1 MHRFALVSLVL
12 LAGCNHTEPEAVGDI
27 HYQAL
32 LSTDLNSNNMDL
44 SEFVSAT
51 RAIDIVSV
59 GERTHQGSK
68 AYSYKA
74 RMAKALYEEGDLNF
88 IAFEAG
94 LYDGLAA
101 WQNYL
106 NGKQTLQEAVIGP
119 DANYMYGH
127 RFSQEVA
134 ALMRYVNDA
143 PQREK
148 PLLLIGYDARI
159 NSDPGCSIMFE
170 ELENYLT
177 TNNLEIANYKK
188 IKETAPR
195 MMCPWYTTQPYTQAD
210 HRVLITELKSLETLL
225 VTQKQAE
232 TVPVYDPDRPREFR
246 NYASFWLQ
254 IVKSLQAQAYF
265 IINNIDNSYTN
276 AQSAENLYWLI
287 NEWFQL
293 KGQTLVW
300 AHNIHATPIQSSM
313 ISALQQRYPDLSTYS
328 VMQLGFKGTLA
339 ANTPDHS
346 RWLKETETFKEENN
360 TLNYALYSAGYP
372 DVFVNL
378 ATQPDSIK
386 RYFQK
391 MFYLRYAWGTLT
403 PHIPWNS
410 MDGFLFIPQEEPAT
424 PIELP

>member
-1 MHRFALVSLVL
+1 MHRFALVSLIL
-12 LAGCNHTEPEAVGDI
+12 LTGCNNTEPEAVGDI

-44 SEFVSAT
+44 SEFISAT

-177 TNNLEIANYKK
+177 TNNLDMANYKK

-210 HRVLITELKSLETLL
+210 HRVLITELKSYQSGKLTGQINPLSCTHL
-225 VTQKQAE
+225 ANSIC
-232 TVPVYDPDRPREFR
+232 TVQESIP
-246 NYASFWLQ
+246 
-254 IVKSLQAQAYF
+254 SLAHF
-265 IINNIDNSYTN
+265 LHDILII
-276 AQSAENLYWLI
+276 
-287 NEWFQL
+287 
-293 KGQTLVW
+293 
-300 AHNIHATPIQSSM
+300 
-313 ISALQQRYPDLSTYS
+313 
-328 VMQLGFKGTLA
+328 
-339 ANTPDHS
+339 
-346 RWLKETETFKEENN
+346 
-360 TLNYALYSAGYP
+360 
-372 DVFVNL
+372 
-378 ATQPDSIK
+378 
-386 RYFQK
+386 
-391 MFYLRYAWGTLT
+391 
-403 PHIPWNS
+403 
-410 MDGFLFIPQEEPAT
+410 
-424 PIELP
+424 